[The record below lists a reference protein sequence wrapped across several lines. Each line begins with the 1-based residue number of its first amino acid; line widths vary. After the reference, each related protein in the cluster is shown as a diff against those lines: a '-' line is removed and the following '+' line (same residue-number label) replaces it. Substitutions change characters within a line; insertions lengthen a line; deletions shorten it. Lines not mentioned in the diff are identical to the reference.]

1 MLRESV
7 LFRILLTCYCL
18 ALSSPSNAQT
28 QSLTVERW
36 IDLFV
41 SLCVGSGSTTTVSG
55 TIRSDQNSGSLT
67 LNDIGPDNQIAGAV
81 TINKQD
87 FKLLSEGIDSK
98 ISSLQASEADKVRD
112 CLAPVRQQ
120 VLYAMAN
127 PIRGAMSIL
136 SPYENELIRTL
147 TQEKGMLGEIGKYV
161 PDEKLRQATGYSE
174 IRTRVT
180 LRYLQSKAMVVN
192 VPNGNPPF
200 TSLTEKGDEYSLIM
214 GYTQ

>member
-147 TQEKGMLGEIGKYV
+147 TQEKV
-161 PDEKLRQATGYSE
+161 CWEK
-174 IRTRVT
+174 
-180 LRYLQSKAMVVN
+180 
-192 VPNGNPPF
+192 
-200 TSLTEKGDEYSLIM
+200 
-214 GYTQ
+214 